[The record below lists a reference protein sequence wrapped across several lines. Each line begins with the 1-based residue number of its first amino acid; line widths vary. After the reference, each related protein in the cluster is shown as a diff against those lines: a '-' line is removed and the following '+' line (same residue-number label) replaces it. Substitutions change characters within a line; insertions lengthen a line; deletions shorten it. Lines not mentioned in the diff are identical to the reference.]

1 MQPLDIG
8 VCLKKSTVALESI
21 GPLCQAVI
29 GNTHTGIATF
39 RIRPPGSGILA
50 HFLAGTDMCAGRSD
64 VAIEMD
70 LQEYRNAGPRTQ
82 VSGIRGQQYQSRQ
95 IAQEAGLQSAG
106 EP

>member
-8 VCLKKSTVALESI
+8 VCLKQSTVALESI
-21 GPLCQAVI
+21 GHLCQAVI

-50 HFLAGTDMCAGRSD
+50 HFLAGTDNDEPFFLPSWPELLKCLAVES
-64 VAIEMD
+64 V
-70 LQEYRNAGPRTQ
+70 GPSVVRP
-82 VSGIRGQQYQSRQ
+82 
-95 IAQEAGLQSAG
+95 